1 MSTFE
6 KILVI
11 LWFWFKLAIRGLIFT
26 VFGLPAIIVA
36 GLLGYDPDKF
46 EKVYLHW
53 LMTGEFKS
61 K

>member
-11 LWFWFKLAIRGLIFT
+11 LWFWFKLAIRGLLLT
-26 VFGLPAIIVA
+26 VFGLTAILVA
-36 GLLGYDPDKF
+36 GLLGCDPDKI
-46 EKVYLHW
+46 EKAYLHW
-53 LMTGEFKS
+53 LFFGEFKS